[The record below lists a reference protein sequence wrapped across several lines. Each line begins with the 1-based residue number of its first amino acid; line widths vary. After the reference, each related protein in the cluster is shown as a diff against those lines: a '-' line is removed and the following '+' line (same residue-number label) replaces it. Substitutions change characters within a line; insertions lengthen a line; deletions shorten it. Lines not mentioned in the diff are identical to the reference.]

1 MSDEIDVLLDRV
13 TTSSGRLRIAMG
25 ITAVLCLLL
34 VAGLLTDSS
43 LWNAGTGWRIAG
55 FAGLTFFSG
64 IAVLLLDAAFWRQR
78 RHIARL
84 RSILREQPQRIRSIR
99 LLVARAV
106 PVASWSPDGGS
117 ATRGLN
123 VVVADESGAN
133 WVLPVSRAGADLLV
147 AALTRRCPRA
157 VVEP

>member
-1 MSDEIDVLLDRV
+1 MSDDIDVLLDRV

-25 ITAVLCLLL
+25 ITAVLCLLI
-34 VAGLLTDSS
+34 VAGLLADPS
-43 LWNAGTGWRIAG
+43 LWNGGTGWRIAG
-55 FAGLTFFSG
+55 FVGMAFFSG

-84 RSILREQPQRIRSIR
+84 RSILREQPQRIRLIR

-106 PVASWSPDGGS
+106 PVASWSLDDGS

-123 VVVADESGAN
+123 VFVADESGTT
-133 WVLPVSRAGADLLV
+133 WVLPVSRAGAELLLDAV
-147 AALTRRCPRA
+147 AQRCPQA
-157 VVEP
+157 AVEP